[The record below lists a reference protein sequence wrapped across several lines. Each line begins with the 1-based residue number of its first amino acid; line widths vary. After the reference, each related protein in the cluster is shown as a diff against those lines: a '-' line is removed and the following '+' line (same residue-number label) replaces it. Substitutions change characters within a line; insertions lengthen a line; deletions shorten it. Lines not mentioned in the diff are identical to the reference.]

1 MLTFVYKEPSNS
13 KNQLFMKNEL
23 FKFLGLSAREKCRIG
38 VTALALCIG
47 QLLFAQTVTI
57 NGTVSADGEPLIGAT
72 VLVQGTS
79 TGTATDIDGRYSL
92 SAPTDATLVFSYVGY
107 SSLEEAVL
115 GRTLI
120 DVSLSAS
127 LVLDEVVV
135 VGYGTMERANVTGS
149 IVTVN
154 VDELAKVPV
163 PNVVEGLRGQVPG
176 LRVSRGSGQPG
187 SGITFKIRGTNSLGA
202 AAGDIDATNTPI
214 IVIDGVPIVGGNLA
228 ELNPDDIESINILKD
243 AAAASVYGSSG
254 ANGAVLITTKRGT
267 AGKSTISVS
276 ASTGLIDIA
285 NKIPMMN
292 GDQYLQYRA
301 DSERA
306 VGNDNPNINSLVDP
320 NEVANYVA
328 GRDVDWQDQLLRT
341 GMQNRIGL
349 SVSGGT
355 EKLRYYL
362 NGDLYAEDGVIK
374 KSDYDRYSIRFN
386 GDFSATDWLEI
397 GARVQLS
404 KSFADETA
412 NAITEFN
419 GDGGFAPFFPIST
432 NTPLGDVY
440 NADGTFTKFIRDDR
454 FQINPLH
461 RYNESVL
468 DRNVTRS
475 YVNPYV
481 NVKILDGLKY
491 TLNTYAEDRGEFY
504 GRFWSSN
511 YNDGT
516 PSEAQITESK
526 SITYLVDNILSYTKD
541 FGAHSI
547 NATAVYG
554 FQEFDYQQSNTIAER
569 IPTDLLGYNAIGY
582 AVDENIRYDWSRD
595 DWGKVY
601 LVGRLGYSY
610 DDRYSVTLTMRRD
623 GSSRFGPNNR
633 YGTFP
638 SASVAWNIH
647 KEKFFKPTSDISF
660 LKLRLSYGEL
670 GNDRFP
676 TYYYRA
682 GTNNVQVNAGTDP
695 DTGEPIL
702 FNGFGLATNASNPNL
717 KWEASRQINAG
728 IDLGFFN
735 NRLNATIDLYRTNTT
750 DLLLFES
757 IIGVVNNGFTQFPSN
772 VGETESRGIDI
783 GLKANVIQHADFTWA
798 ISANWAK
805 DVNEIVKLSS
815 TEVDSEGNPINN
827 PANGWF
833 IGKDIRE
840 IYDYEAT
847 GIWQLGEEDAAA
859 ALGNFVP
866 GDPKITD
873 VDGDGTITSDDRT
886 FLGNPT
892 PNWYGGI
899 NNTFN
904 YKGFELSVLIEAVQG
919 VTRVNNY
926 IGGYT
931 GRGNQLAID
940 YWTPDNPTNQ
950 FPRIGA
956 GGPLS
961 GGLFS
966 DALKVQDAS
975 FIALRNISLG
985 YRLPTTL
992 LEKLPISNLSF
1003 YVRGNNLKY
1012 WTDYTLAYSPES
1024 SVGSYPITRALIFGT
1039 KITF

>member
-1 MLTFVYKEPSNS
+1 
-13 KNQLFMKNEL
+13 MKND
-23 FKFLGLSAREKCRIG
+23 FLRPFGLLVRRKCRLG
-38 VTALALCIG
+38 MTVLTLCLC
-47 QLLFAQTVTI
+47 QLLAAQNITVR
-57 NGTVSADGEPLIGAT
+57 GTVSSDGDPLIGAT
-72 VLVQGTS
+72 VMVQGT
-79 TGTATDIDGRYSL
+79 TNGTVTDLDGKYTL
-92 SAPTDATLVFSYVGY
+92 SAPTDATLLFSYVGY
-107 SSLEEAVL
+107 APQEVAIG
-115 GRTLI
+115 GRTII
-120 DVSLSAS
+120 DMELEAS

-154 VDELAKVPV
+154 VEELEKVPV
-163 PNVVEGLRGQVPG
+163 PNVVEGLRAQVPG
-176 LRVSRGSGQPG
+176 LRVTRGSGQPG

-214 IVIDGVPIVGGNLA
+214 IVVDGVPIVGGNLA
-228 ELNPDDIESINILKD
+228 ELNPDDIASINILKD
-243 AAAASVYGSSG
+243 AAAASIYGSSG

-276 ASTGLIDIA
+276 ASTGMVNVA
-285 NKIPMMN
+285 NEIPMMN
-292 GDQYLQYRA
+292 GDQYIQYRA

-306 VGNDNPNINSLVDP
+306 GGNANPNINSLVDP
-320 NEVANYVA
+320 NEVANYIA
-328 GRDVDWQDQLLRT
+328 GRDVSWQDQLLRT
-341 GMQNRIGL
+341 GMQTRIGL
-349 SVSGGT
+349 SASGGT
-355 EKLRYYL
+355 EKFRYYL
-362 NGDLYAEDGVIK
+362 NGDLYQEDGIVTS
-374 KSDYDRYSIRFN
+374 SDYKRYSVRFN
-386 GDFSATDWLEI
+386 GDFNVTDWLDI

-419 GDGGFAPFFPIST
+419 LNGGFAPFIPISN

-440 NADGTFTKFIRDDR
+440 DEDGNLTKFIKDDQ

-461 RYNESVL
+461 RYNESIL
-468 DRNVTRS
+468 DRFVTRS
-475 YVNPYV
+475 YINPYI
-481 NVKILDGLKY
+481 NVHLAEGLKY
-491 TLNTYAEDRGEFY
+491 TLNTYAEDREEFY

-511 YNDGT
+511 YNDGN
-516 PSEAQITESK
+516 PSEAQIQESK
-526 SITYLVDNILSYTKD
+526 GITYLVDNILSYTKQ
-541 FGAHSI
+541 FGDHHI

-554 FQEFDYQQSNTIAER
+554 FQEFDYQQSNTIAEQL
-569 IPTDLLGYNAIGY
+569 PTDLLGYNAIGY

-595 DWGKVY
+595 DWGRVY
-601 LVGRLGYSY
+601 MVGRLGYTY
-610 DDRYSVTLTMRRD
+610 DDRYSMTLTMRRD

-633 YGTFP
+633 WGNFP

-647 KEKFFKPTSDISF
+647 NEGFFNKAGNF
-660 LKLRLSYGEL
+660 NFMKVRLSYGEL

-702 FNGFGLATNASNPNL
+702 FNGFGLASDASNPNL
-717 KWEASRQINAG
+717 KWESSRQVNIG
-728 IDLGFFN
+728 LDLGLFD
-735 NRLNATIDLYRTNTT
+735 NRLNATVDLYQTNTT

-757 IIGVVNNGFTQFPSN
+757 IIGVVNNGFTRFPSN

-783 GLKANVIQHADFTWA
+783 GLRATAIQHEHFTWD

-805 DVNEIVKLSS
+805 DVNEIVRLSS
-815 TEVDSEGNPINN
+815 AEVDAEGNPINN

-833 IGKDIRE
+833 IGEDIRE
-840 IYDYEAT
+840 IFDYEVT
-847 GIWQLGEEDAAA
+847 GIWQIGEEDQAAQ
-859 ALGNFVP
+859 LGNFVP
-866 GDPKITD
+866 GDPKIRD

-892 PNWYGGI
+892 PSWYGGL
-899 NNTFN
+899 NNVFN
-904 YKGFELSVLIEAVQG
+904 YKGFELSVLFEAVQG

-926 IGGYT
+926 IGGYS
-931 GRGNQLAID
+931 GRNNQIAIN
-940 YWTPDNPTNQ
+940 YWTPDNPSTD

-966 DALKVQDAS
+966 NALKIQDAS
-975 FIALRNISLG
+975 FIALRNVSFG
-985 YRLPTTL
+985 YRLPRGL
-992 LEKLPISNLSF
+992 LENLPISDASF
-1003 YVRGNNLKY
+1003 YIRGNNLKY
-1012 WTDYTLAYSPES
+1012 WTDFDLAFSPES
-1024 SVGSYPITRALIFGT
+1024 SIGSYPITRTWIFGT